1 MSDRI
6 AVMYLGRI
14 VEIADR
20 ESLYLNPRHPYTQA
34 LLAAVPI
41 PDPEIEA
48 QRPQVAVTGEV
59 PSALRPP
66 PGCRFHTRCP
76 RAVDRC
82 KTEEPALRDLGGG
95 QMVSCH
101 LA

>member
-1 MSDRI
+1 
-6 AVMYLGRI
+6 

-20 ESLYLNPRHPYTQA
+20 ETLYKRPQHPYTQA

-48 QRPQVAVTGEV
+48 NRPQVAVTGEV

-76 RAVDRC
+76 RATDVCRVD
-82 KTEEPALRDLGGG
+82 EPALRDLGGG

-101 LA
+101 HA